1 MQKVRSDYISPT
13 LNAWQVECW
22 TIDRDLCEV
31 MGDLANDPTCLELQK
46 WICWIFWNNKMLQCQ
61 GDTLYGLSRL
71 ELRFVCAWRAV
82 FWICMRLESA
92 RGKFEVRK
100 GLERC
105 FFEPVWHIMYIYIYR
120 TFSRCPFVR
129 LFSMILFVASETT
142 RLSRRWCWLLA
153 CWANGYCRGT
163 LSLSKNSQTVQTVW
177 LYHCTKRSRVQCHLD
192 LPTSTLIWEMDLISG
207 DLWTCRRRPSS
218 LVSTRHMAKHLEW

>member
-105 FFEPVWHIMYIYIYR
+105 FFEPVWHIMYIYIVH
-120 TFSRCPFVR
+120 FHGVH
-129 LFSMILFVASETT
+129 LFDYSQWFCLWRAKPLGYPADDVD
-142 RLSRRWCWLLA
+142 CLLA
-153 CWANGYCRGT
+153 GQMATAEAPCHCQKIHRQCR
-163 LSLSKNSQTVQTVW
+163 QCDCITVPNAHVSSVTW
-177 LYHCTKRSRVQCHLD
+177 IYL
-192 LPTSTLIWEMDLISG
+192 LPRWFERWI
-207 DLWTCRRRPSS
+207 
-218 LVSTRHMAKHLEW
+218 

>member
-1 MQKVRSDYISPT
+1 MFRSDHISTT

-31 MGDLANDPTCLELQK
+31 MGDLANDPTCLTCLELQK
-46 WICWIFWNNKMLQCQ
+46 WICWIFWNNKMLPRRYLVWLKPPGTQ
-61 GDTLYGLSRL
+61 
-71 ELRFVCAWRAV
+71 
-82 FWICMRLESA
+82 ICIRLESCFLDFAFA
-92 RGKFEVRK
+92 RGKLEIRK

-105 FFEPVWHIMYIYIYR
+105 FFEPVWHIICIYVCHIYR
-120 TFSRCPFVR
+120 TFSHCPFVR

-153 CWANGYCRGT
+153 CWADGYCRGT

-192 LPTSTLIWEMDLISG
+192 LPAFALIWEMDLISG